1 MGALRLSGNLAIL
14 FQRKLLLGNLDR
26 EVDDFNTLG
35 QTVETESVSV
45 RIVVDTV
52 VVVENVEDAER
63 HVDLDVTVSVIGEEG
78 NLTRSVDGVVDTLRE
93 GEVSTVQL
101 TQGESLI
108 EVRNDSIAFCN
119 TSAWSN
125 ANSGNS

>member
-1 MGALRLSGNLAIL
+1 MGALQLSGNLAIL
-14 FQRKLLLGNLDR
+14 LQRKLLLGNLDR

-52 VVVENVEDAER
+52 VVVEDVEDAER

-101 TQGESLI
+101 TLQGRPVVTGTEGDITLGEIGRASCRDR
-108 EVRNDSIAFCN
+108 V
-119 TSAWSN
+119 
-125 ANSGNS
+125 